1 MLCHNHPGAG
11 HFRTKKTYA
20 QLKEHYTWP
29 CMKRDTEG
37 FVHRCSMYSQIK
49 HYQRLP
55 LGTSHP
61 LPMPSAPWQDMSM
74 DLVSGLPLVRGIDM
88 VCIVVDRLTKEI

>member
-1 MLCHNHPGAG
+1 
-11 HFRTKKTYA
+11 
-20 QLKEHYTWP
+20 
-29 CMKRDTEG
+29 
-37 FVHRCSMYSQIK
+37 MYSQIK

-88 VCIVVDRLTKEI
+88 VCIVVDRLTKEIVVFPTTSTVSAQQLATLFQD